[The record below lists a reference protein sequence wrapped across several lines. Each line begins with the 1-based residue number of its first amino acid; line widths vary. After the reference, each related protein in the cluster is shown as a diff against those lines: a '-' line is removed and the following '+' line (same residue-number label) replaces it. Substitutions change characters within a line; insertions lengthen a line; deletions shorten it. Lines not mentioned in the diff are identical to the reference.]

1 MNKCAAW
8 PHDDQL
14 IPLTKLNHFSVH
26 LLHYLNYCE
35 RRDDPRDML
44 VRRVGM
50 QMALKCRA
58 KIKIKL
64 LLFRSRDLLFELTK
78 TKIIFKNIVFFL
90 TGLTKNQMFT
100 EFVSFCTLLT
110 RLESFLFENLNARG
124 VELVVCV
131 WPTLPLAVGPC
142 CRSSSTSLLYS

>member
-35 RRDDPRDML
+35 RIDDPRDML

-64 LLFRSRDLLFELTK
+64 LSFRSRDLLFEFTR

-90 TGLTKNQMFT
+90 TGLTKNQMFI
-100 EFVSFCTLLT
+100 LN
-110 RLESFLFENLNARG
+110 LFHSI
-124 VELVVCV
+124 
-131 WPTLPLAVGPC
+131 P
-142 CRSSSTSLLYS
+142 Y